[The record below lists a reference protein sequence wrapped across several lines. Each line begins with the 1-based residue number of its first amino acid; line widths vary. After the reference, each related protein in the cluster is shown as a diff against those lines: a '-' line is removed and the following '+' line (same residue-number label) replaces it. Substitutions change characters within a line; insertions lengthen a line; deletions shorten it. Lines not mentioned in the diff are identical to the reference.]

1 MNESPDRAPKAGEVV
16 KPGIAGGGST
26 APAPAAPRGDG
37 RNRAGLTKAEYDG
50 AKTTLCPGCGH
61 NAITA
66 AIIQAAYEA
75 ALEPARV
82 AKLSGIGCSSKTPAY
97 FMAHSHGFN
106 AVHGRMPSIATGVR
120 AANRELLLIGVSG
133 DGDTASI
140 GLGQFCHLVRRNVPV
155 VYVIENNGVYG
166 LTKGQ
171 FSATADIGST
181 MKGGK
186 VNDLMPI
193 DCCAIA
199 IELGC
204 GFVARSFSGDQ
215 KQLRPLLKAA
225 FAHRGTAVLDV
236 ISPCVTFADH
246 EGSTKSY
253 AAVKEHDAPLHD
265 IDYVPYYEDIHVDY
279 EPGTTRE
286 VRMPD
291 GSHIVLKKLAE
302 DYDPSSREN
311 ALVVLQAARREQK
324 LLTGLFYVDPEQL
337 PFEEELALVES
348 PLAALPLERVRPPR
362 AVLESIMEQ
371 LRTGKGVTA
380 SGGGGR

>member
-1 MNESPDRAPKAGEVV
+1 MPV
-16 KPGIAGGGST
+16 
-26 APAPAAPRGDG
+26 
-37 RNRAGLTKAEYDG
+37 RNRAGLTRADYDG

-66 AIIQAAYEA
+66 AIIQAAFESS
-75 ALEPARV
+75 LEPHRV

-97 FMAHSHGFN
+97 FLGQTHGFN

-120 AANRELLLIGVSG
+120 VANRDLLLIGVSG

-155 VYVIENNGVYG
+155 VYIIENNGVYG

-181 MKGGK
+181 MKGGRA
-186 VNDLMPI
+186 NDLMPI

-215 KQLRPLLKAA
+215 KQLRPLLRAA
-225 FAHRGTAVLDV
+225 FAHRGTAVIDV

-265 IDYVPYYEDIHVDY
+265 IDYVPYYEDIQVDY
-279 EPGTTRE
+279 APGTTRD
-286 VRMPD
+286 VTMPD
-291 GSHIVLKKLAE
+291 GSHIYLKKLAE
-302 DYDPSSREN
+302 DYDPTRRET
-311 ALVVLQAARREQK
+311 AIMTLQEARREQK
-324 LLTGLFYVDPEQL
+324 LLTGLFFVDPRQK
-337 PFEEELALVES
+337 PFEEELTLAAA
-348 PLAALPLERVRPPR
+348 PLAALPLDRARPPR
-362 AVLESIMEQ
+362 TVLEEIMEQ
-371 LRTGKGVTA
+371 LRTGKGVVA
-380 SGGGGR
+380 SAGGG

>member
-1 MNESPDRAPKAGEVV
+1 MSETAERP
-16 KPGIAGGGST
+16 AGGPKNRVGLS
-26 APAPAAPRGDG
+26 RGD
-37 RNRAGLTKAEYDG
+37 YDG

-66 AIIQAAYEA
+66 GIIQAAYES
-75 ALEPARV
+75 ALEPSRV

-97 FMAHSHGFN
+97 FLGHSHGFN

-120 AANRELLLIGVSG
+120 VANRELLLIGVSG

-140 GLGQFCHLVRRNVPV
+140 GLGQFCHLIRRNVPV
-155 VYVIENNGVYG
+155 VYIVENNGVYG

-181 MKGGK
+181 TKSGRA
-186 VNDLMPI
+186 NELMPI
-193 DCCAIA
+193 DLCALA

-265 IDYVPYYEDIHVDY
+265 IEFVPYFEDIHVDY

-286 VRMPD
+286 VEMPD
-291 GSHIVLKKLAE
+291 GSRVVLKKLAT
-302 DYDPSSREN
+302 DYDPTQRE
-311 ALVVLQAARREQK
+311 AAMAVLAEARRERS
-324 LLTGLFYVDPEQL
+324 LVTGLLYVQPEL
-337 PFEEELALVES
+337 APFEDELKLIDG
-348 PLAALPLERVRPPR
+348 PLAALTLEQARPPK
-362 AVLESIMEQ
+362 AALDEIMKQLE
-371 LRTGKGVTA
+371 TGRGMA
-380 SGGGGR
+380 AAAGGG

>member
-1 MNESPDRAPKAGEVV
+1 NRVGLSRA
-16 KPGIAGGGST
+16 
-26 APAPAAPRGDG
+26 D
-37 RNRAGLTKAEYDG
+37 YDG

-66 AIIQAAYEA
+66 GIIQAAFEA
-75 ALEPARV
+75 ALDPARV

-97 FMAHSHGFN
+97 FLASSHGFN

-120 AANRELLLIGVSG
+120 VANRELLLIGVSG

-155 VYVIENNGVYG
+155 VYIVENNGVYG

-181 MKGGK
+181 TKAGRK
-186 VNDLMPI
+186 NELMPI
-193 DCCAIA
+193 DLCAMA

-225 FAHRGTAVLDV
+225 FAHKGTAVLDV

-265 IDYVPYYEDIHVDY
+265 IEFVPYFEDISVDY

-286 VRMPD
+286 VDMPD
-291 GSHIVLKKLAE
+291 GSRVVLKKLAT
-302 DYDPSSREN
+302 DYDPTSREG
-311 ALVVLQAARREQK
+311 ALAVLAEGRREQK
-324 LLTGLFYVDPEQL
+324 LVTGLLYADPAL
-337 PFEEELALVES
+337 PAFEDDLRLVPT
-348 PLAALPLERVRPPR
+348 PLAQLPLESVRPPQS
-362 AVLESIMEQ
+362 VLEEIMEE
-371 LRTGKGVTA
+371 LKTGRGSA
-380 SGGGGR
+380 AAG

>member
-1 MNESPDRAPKAGEVV
+1 MSATPAG
-16 KPGIAGGGST
+16 
-26 APAPAAPRGDG
+26 PA
-37 RNRAGLTKAEYDG
+37 RNRAGLTRADYDG
-50 AKTTLCPGCGH
+50 SKTTLCPGCGH

-66 AIIQAAYEA
+66 AIIQAAFEA
-75 ALEPARV
+75 ALEPSRV

-97 FMAHSHGFN
+97 FLGQTHGFN

-120 AANRELLLIGVSG
+120 VAQRDLLLIGVSG

-140 GLGQFCHLVRRNVPV
+140 GLGQFCHLIRRNVPV
-155 VYVIENNGVYG
+155 VYIIENNGVYG

-171 FSATADIGST
+171 FSATADQGST

-186 VNDLMPI
+186 ANELMPI

-199 IELGC
+199 LELGC

-225 FAHRGTAVLDV
+225 FAHRGTAVIDV

-253 AAVKEHDAPLHD
+253 AAVKEHDVPLHD
-265 IDYVPYYEDIHVDY
+265 IDYVPYFEDIHVDY

-286 VRMPD
+286 VTMPD
-291 GSHIVLKKLAE
+291 GSRLVLKKLGE
-302 DYDPSSREN
+302 DYDPTSRER
-311 ALVVLQAARREQK
+311 AVMTLQEARREQK
-324 LLTGLFYVDPEQL
+324 LLTGLFFVDPQQWPYED
-337 PFEEELALVES
+337 ELGLVDDALAS
-348 PLAALPLERVRPPR
+348 LPLERVL
-362 AVLESIMEQ
+362 AEIMEQ
-371 LRTGKGVTA
+371 LRTGKGLTA
-380 SGGGGR
+380 PAGGG

>member
-1 MNESPDRAPKAGEVV
+1 V
-16 KPGIAGGGST
+16 ST
-26 APAPAAPRGDG
+26 ATPAGQPV
-37 RNRAGLTKAEYDG
+37 NRVGLTRADYDG
-50 AKTTLCPGCGH
+50 SKTTLCPGCGH
-61 NAITA
+61 NAITGG
-66 AIIQAAYEA
+66 IIQAAWEA
-75 ALEPARV
+75 GLEPHRV

-97 FMAHSHGFN
+97 FLGHSHGFN
-106 AVHGRMPSIATGVR
+106 AVHGRMPSIATGVH

-155 VYVIENNGVYG
+155 VYIIENNGVYG

-181 MKGGK
+181 QKGGK
-186 VNDLMPI
+186 ANQLMPI
-193 DCCAIA
+193 DLCAVA

-225 FAHRGTAVLDV
+225 FAHPGTAVLDV

-265 IDYVPYYEDIHVDY
+265 IEYVPYFEDITVDY

-286 VRMPD
+286 VTMPD
-291 GSHIVLKKLAE
+291 GSRVYLKKLAE
-302 DYDPSSREN
+302 DYDPTDAGRAMATIRE
-311 ALVVLQAARREQK
+311 ARDEMK
-324 LLTGLFYVDPEQL
+324 FVTGLLYVNTAAHRFDDEMR
-337 PFEEELALVES
+337 LVDE
-348 PLAALPLERVRPPR
+348 PLAMLPLDRVRPPR
-362 AVLESIMEQ
+362 AVLDSIM
-371 LRTGKGVTA
+371 A
-380 SGGGGR
+380 SYREGSAPVGAGGG